1 MYKNI
6 IVFVVLL
13 QFQTFCNC
21 RLYREIEFFKDDGNH
36 GNGHAKLLS
45 ILNRNNPEDN
55 VNRHNAPDLNIGHHP
70 SATINSD
77 ILSNHMSEYK
87 KKTSV
92 FNFNG
97 STIYYPN
104 HLFSTGGHTR
114 HDDAKLSEK
123 NVRPDQYLLR
133 KKDAKKL
140 NSMENVC
147 IEDTNGNCCIY
158 SMTSMC

>member
-55 VNRHNAPDLNIGHHP
+55 VNRHNAPDLNIGHPP

-92 FNFNG
+92 FNFNR

-123 NVRPDQYLLR
+123 KLSARSIFTTEKR
-133 KKDAKKL
+133 CKKVKF
-140 NSMENVC
+140 
-147 IEDTNGNCCIY
+147 NGKCLY
-158 SMTSMC
+158 